1 MTVVSTLKPNIELYS
16 LIIAGGYYY
25 IETSSLVC
33 SANQWTGFYMTGTPV
48 MKELMNQDTT

>member
-48 MKELMNQDTT
+48 MNELMNQDTT